1 MIQCNCHKTLKGSDY
16 MSHTDYTRNILNI
29 KDENIIFYEN
39 CLEEVKIKNK
49 TVKVFH
55 AKLTYT
61 PDVCPNCGCLYE
73 TNPETIIK
81 YGFKKNCNIKMDKIS
96 NYSVILKL
104 DKQRFFCKHCK
115 STFIATTDLVDFH
128 KQISN
133 NTKTTITLELM
144 QKGAEKDIARRN
156 NVSTCT
162 VNRILDSISEDKL
175 VKNNG
180 TLPTVMG
187 IDEFKATSDT
197 ISKMAFIIVD
207 EEKHNIFDMN
217 NSRLSLDIEKYFKRY
232 SKKERDKVQFITMDL
247 YKPYYKLM
255 HSLFRNATLIS
266 DRFHIVLQS
275 RNALDN
281 TRIKLCNKSNPNY
294 RKLKKYW
301 KLILKKE
308 SELDDKKKRY
318 SKCFRKEITEKEI
331 VTYLINTNKTLY
343 NDYQIY
349 QGIIKSIDDKD
360 KQSFINIV
368 HNNKN
373 NLNISIKMRKALKT
387 YIALE
392 DYILNSFDYEYS
404 IGMVEGM
411 NNLIKQ
417 VKHSACGYRKFNH
430 LKARV
435 MLIKGLLNPIKAS

>member
-1 MIQCNCHKTLKGSDY
+1 

-39 CLEEVKIKNK
+39 CLEEVKINNK
-49 TVKVFH
+49 IVKVFH

-61 PDVCPNCGCLYE
+61 PDVCPKCGCLYE

-96 NYSVILKL
+96 NYTAILSL
-104 DKQRFFCKHCK
+104 DKQRFLCKHCK
-115 STFIATTDLVDFH
+115 STFIATTDVVDFH

-144 QKGAEKDIARRN
+144 QKGSEKDIARRN
-156 NVSTCT
+156 SVSTCT
-162 VNRILDSISEDKL
+162 VNRILDEISKDKL

-180 TLPTVMG
+180 ILPSVMG

-207 EEKHNIFDMN
+207 ENNHNIFDIN
-217 NSRLSLDIEKYFKRY
+217 NSRLSLDIEKYFRRY
-232 SKKERDKVQFITMDL
+232 SKTERDKVKFITMDL

-266 DRFHIVLQS
+266 DRFHIILQV

-281 TRIKLCNKSNPNY
+281 TRVKLCTKTNPNC

-308 SELDDKKKRY
+308 DSLDNTNKRY
-318 SKCFRKEITEKEI
+318 SKCFRKQMTEKDI
-331 VTYLINTNKTLY
+331 VTYLINTNETLY
-343 NDYQIY
+343 NDYKIY
-349 QGIIKSIDDKD
+349 QGIIKAMDNKD
-360 KQSFINIV
+360 KGLFSNIT

-373 NLNISIKMRKALKT
+373 NQNISIKMRKALKT
-387 YIALE
+387 YINLE
-392 DYILNSFDYEYS
+392 KYILNSFEYEYS
-404 IGMVEGM
+404 NGMVEGM

-417 VKHSACGYRKFNH
+417 VKHSACGYRKFSH

-435 MLIKGLLNPIKAS
+435 MLVKGLLNPIKAS